1 MPPTKATSSSI
12 TTSFSWWQCIGRSFE
27 SSAALMRV
35 PRTSSSRASRTE
47 ARRGVNTGTGAPAHN
62 STRTSTDSAASPSS
76 SRSSTGGSSRTSAN
90 SGVMHHPAISTLRR
104 APRIA
109 CSSAGK

>member
-1 MPPTKATSSSI
+1 MPPTNATSSSI
-12 TTSFSWWQCIGRSFE
+12 TTSFSWWQCIGRSCE

-35 PRTSSSRASRTE
+35 PRTSSSRPSRTE
-47 ARRGVNTGTGAPAHN
+47 ARRGANTGTGAPAHS
-62 STRTSTDSAASPSS
+62 STRTSTDSAASPSN

-90 SGVMHHPAISTLRR
+90 PGVMHHPAISTLRR